1 MNAKNILC
9 PYDYSENS
17 KVALSYASALARE
30 SSAAIHL
37 LHVTQPITPADTGFG
52 GYAPAPIDLEALKR
66 ELEHIKPI
74 GEGLACQREVVI
86 GAAAASIV
94 EYAKEHEIDI
104 IVMGTHGR
112 TGLSRLLMGS
122 VAEAVVRGAEC
133 PVITVKH
140 PVETTQPAG

>member
-17 KVALSYASALARE
+17 RVALSYASALARE
-30 SSAAIHL
+30 SSATVHL
-37 LHVTQPITPADTGFG
+37 LHVTQPVTPTDTGFG
-52 GYAPAPIDLEALKR
+52 GYAPAPIDLEALQQ
-66 ELEHIKPI
+66 ELEKIKPL
-74 GEGLACQREVVI
+74 GEELECEREVQI

-112 TGLSRLLMGS
+112 TGLTRLLMGS
-122 VAEAVVRGAEC
+122 VAESVVRGAGC
-133 PVITVKH
+133 PVITVKQ
-140 PVETTQPAG
+140 PAEATQPA

>member
-30 SSAAIHL
+30 SSATVHL

-52 GYAPAPIDLEALKR
+52 GYAPAPIDLDALKD
-66 ELEHIKPI
+66 ELEQIKPI
-74 GEGLACQREVVI
+74 GDLACKREVVI

-94 EYAKEHEIDI
+94 EYAKENGIDI

-140 PVETTQPAG
+140 PSETTQPAG

>member
-17 KVALSYASALARE
+17 RVALSYASALARE
-30 SSAAIHL
+30 SSATVHL
-37 LHVTQPITPADTGFG
+37 LHVTQPITPTDTGFG
-52 GYAPAPIDLEALKR
+52 GYAPAPIDLEALQQ
-66 ELEHIKPI
+66 ELEKIKPI
-74 GEGLACQREVVI
+74 GEGLECKRDVRI

-94 EYAKEHEIDI
+94 EYAKENEMDI

-112 TGLSRLLMGS
+112 TGLTRLLMGS

-133 PVITVKH
+133 PVITVKQ
-140 PVETTQPAG
+140 PVKETQPA